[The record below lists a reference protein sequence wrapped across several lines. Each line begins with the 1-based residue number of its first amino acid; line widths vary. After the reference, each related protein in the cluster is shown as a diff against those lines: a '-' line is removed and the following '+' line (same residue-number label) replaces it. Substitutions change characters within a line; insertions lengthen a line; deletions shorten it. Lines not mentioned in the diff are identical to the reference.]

1 MAIMGHEIRQSNQPI
16 IIWAKELLNSIPLSD
31 IIFVKSS
38 KHKEWTITKETK
50 FNIIKKIIIEKNN
63 IKIKLSY
70 HFHGNQLYLY
80 GKLEKD
86 KILIVFDN
94 YGITDLK
101 IFATNDQTFN
111 YDTIP
116 CSLNSCWNWSEEE
129 WLLWD
134 MQNS

>member
-1 MAIMGHEIRQSNQPI
+1 M
-16 IIWAKELLNSIPLSD
+16 
-31 IIFVKSS
+31 KSP
-38 KHKEWTITKETK
+38 KYKEWKITKETK
-50 FNIIKKIIIEKNN
+50 SNIIKKIIIEKNN

-116 CSLNSCWNWSEEE
+116 YSLNGCWNWSEEE